1 MHGRIFSCHLIL
13 TLLKWASSRKP
24 VQGMA
29 HEATGSQPGLPN
41 VTHAGSRMCISIRW
55 LLRLRRPAQGVVS
68 RPAAAA
74 VQQQAAP
81 QVATQ
86 SPGAAA
92 QEAGVHSSAP
102 APVSSLASVG
112 PGHSLFQHLHKVLQ
126 PSLDT
131 ELAASAT
138 RQPSMSAGSP
148 QQTQQV
154 PAGVS
159 LPPSMARIAA
169 ALPPG
174 QQQVMVSPG
183 FLNSPLPVL
192 LKGKFKQPDVD
203 CRHAWQALQAL
214 GQLMAGLD
222 AVT

>member
-1 MHGRIFSCHLIL
+1 
-13 TLLKWASSRKP
+13 
-24 VQGMA
+24 MA
-29 HEATGSQPGLPN
+29 AQP
-41 VTHAGSRMCISIRW
+41 
-55 LLRLRRPAQGVVS
+55 PA
-68 RPAAAA
+68 
-74 VQQQAAP
+74 
-81 QVATQ
+81 
-86 SPGAAA
+86 AAA

-102 APVSSLASVG
+102 APASSLASVG

-126 PSLDT
+126 PSLDR

-174 QQQVMVSPG
+174 QQQVMVSPA
-183 FLNSPLPVL
+183 FLDSPLLVL
-192 LKGKFKQPDVD
+192 LEGEFQQPDVD
-203 CRHAWQALQAL
+203 HGHGWLQVGA
-214 GQLMAGLD
+214 
-222 AVT
+222 